1 MSRNE
6 IPRDKNGKPLKSGQ
20 IVEAGFRNGIG
31 PPKLL
36 WGRIMYVG
44 KERSFVMPFE
54 KKGEDIDNAKIEVKI
69 D

>member
-6 IPRDKNGKPLKSGQ
+6 IPRDKNGKPLRSGQ
-20 IVEAGFRNGIG
+20 WVKVKS
-31 PPKLL
+31 PPEFLS
-36 WGRIMYVG
+36 GRIMYVG